1 MYKFENNKLLKNNAI
16 LLTFF
21 VFIFCSCSIKKSVSK
36 KEYLLQIECA
46 TSSWRKIRIKN
57 IETVEKLI
65 ILKFGNVTPT
75 KVVLKD
81 KSIWQ
86 WNLDGTA
93 YISIAFYADTNEI
106 FFSKTDFLNGQPIT
120 TNLTSTDFN
129 KFDFDDWDYLIINE
143 LRKIYPK
150 EWKFFF

>member
-86 WNLDGTA
+86 WNFGDTA